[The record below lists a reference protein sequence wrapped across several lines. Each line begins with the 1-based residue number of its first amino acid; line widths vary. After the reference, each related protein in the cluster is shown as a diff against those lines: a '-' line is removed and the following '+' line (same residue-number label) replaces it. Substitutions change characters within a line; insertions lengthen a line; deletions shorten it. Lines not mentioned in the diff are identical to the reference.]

1 MSSMNEQEHQWVIA
15 VDDDRAVLEDLKR
28 ALKNRYRLSLFTSPN
43 DALEAVRAEGCPHL
57 VITDQRM
64 SSMKGTELLEEILK
78 LHPESVGMI
87 VTGFTEKGDLIG
99 AINDARVF
107 AYVVKPWTAQGLL
120 ATVERALRM
129 SAARRAKNTLSE
141 DLSQIQKTLGLLN
154 SGITADKD
162 TLAES
167 FAAVRV
173 KILQLSERSA
183 ELRATEHELL
193 SNPSA

>member
-1 MSSMNEQEHQWVIA
+1 MSSVKKQEAQWIIA
-15 VDDDRAVLEDLKR
+15 VDDDEAVLEDLKR
-28 ALKNRYRLSLFTSPN
+28 SLNSRYRLSLFTSPN

-64 SSMKGTELLEEILK
+64 ASMKGTELLEEILK

-99 AINDARVF
+99 AINEARVF
-107 AYVVKPWTAQGLL
+107 AYVVKPWTTQGLL

-129 SAARRAKNTLSE
+129 SAARRAKKTLNE
-141 DLSQIQKTLGLLN
+141 DLSQIRKTLSVLN
-154 SGITADKD
+154 SEITADKD

-173 KILQLSERSA
+173 KIQELSKRSA
-183 ELRATEHELL
+183 ELQAAEHDLL